1 MYLKSLVLKGFKS
14 FADRSALSLEP
25 GITAVV
31 GPNGSGKSNISDA
44 VLWVLGERNAKHLRG
59 QAMED
64 VIFAGSSARKATGL
78 AEVELVLDNSDGKL
92 PVDFDEVSITRRM
105 YRSGE
110 SEYLING
117 SVARR
122 MDVLDILHDSGLGT
136 GTHSIIGQ
144 GSLDSI
150 LQSKPEDRRALIEEA
165 AGVLKHKQRK
175 AKSERKLAA
184 MDATLARVRDVA
196 GEVGRQLGPLERK
209 AKKAR
214 AYQELSGQLTD
225 ISLALAVDDLRCLRQ
240 SWDAACAGEHQL
252 VEDLQA
258 RHQDI
263 STAEAAA
270 ETLQEQIRKQTEN
283 AGDLSRSYQRASSA
297 VERFDGAVLLLHE
310 KRRGAQGLEAD
321 VRLKLES
328 GRAKRAEA
336 VAERE
341 QASAQ
346 LEAVRRDLAAAQAA
360 VERLDASRRENAQ
373 ARRSVEDEL
382 DQLKRQGRADDR
394 ASEDARRRLSQT
406 QEALANGLA
415 HAKLVEGRA
424 KELELALGQAGEQAQ
439 KLEDARA
446 SAQRS
451 LDAAQQ
457 AESQARGAVAA
468 AIKERDAARVALD
481 EAHRQV
487 TSLESRISA
496 LDEVERASAAAGPAR
511 AWLIEHARI
520 SGQQLEPLAR
530 AVRAPEG
537 FEALV
542 EHLLS
547 GDAEALMAPS
557 VDAAAGLAGS
567 VLESGRDGQ
576 VSLLPAGGMRSGAP
590 ARQAA
595 QACGGTALVDMLE
608 YPEQAA
614 PTVEALLGDVVICD
628 TFEAARQAQAVRV
641 REGAVAPVRFVS
653 ADGCIAW
660 PSGKLTVGTVDA
672 GAEGALARARQLDE
686 LRASLCVASEQHK
699 EAEQTERHAEEALR
713 AAQAESL
720 QLSQQLAERRGAA
733 QAASAE
739 AKRAADALASTR
751 REFADVE
758 RQRQQADKTVAEARP
773 NVDKLEA
780 LLAELAQA
788 AQARAV
794 RTEELEAKVVPLR
807 KEAAQLRD
815 GLSEAKLSAATLR
828 ERDTYTARIV
838 DARGRDVAAVDAAE
852 DELKNQ
858 LARKIVAQRRIAPLL
873 AVFEELTASAR
884 RWTHDLE
891 QRAQQ
896 AQDSSAG
903 LHAQVTAARE
913 QAKAA
918 HDAYDD
924 VNARLSAARVEKGR
938 LEVRVDAAVN
948 SIVQDMGVPLE
959 TALALPELDDRGAA
973 EENAFKL
980 RRRIANMGAIN
991 PDAAQEYEQLR
1002 SRYDYLAA
1010 QLADL
1015 DGARRSLAKIVRVI
1029 DARMKDDFVST
1040 FNAVND
1046 NFRSIFA
1053 TLFPG
1058 GSAELILTD
1067 PDDLENTGVEVS
1079 AQPAGKRITK
1089 MMLMSGGEKSLTA
1102 LALLFAV
1109 YRIRSAPFYIL
1120 DEVEAALDDSN
1131 LRRLTAYLQSI
1142 RNDTQLI
1149 MITHQRRTMEMSD
1162 VLFGVSMQSDG
1173 VTKVISQK
1181 LDHALKYAE

>member
-1 MYLKSLVLKGFKS
+1 
-14 FADRSALSLEP
+14 
-25 GITAVV
+25 
-31 GPNGSGKSNISDA
+31 
-44 VLWVLGERNAKHLRG
+44 
-59 QAMED
+59 
-64 VIFAGSSARKATGL
+64 
-78 AEVELVLDNSDGKL
+78 
-92 PVDFDEVSITRRM
+92 
-105 YRSGE
+105 
-110 SEYLING
+110 
-117 SVARR
+117 
-122 MDVLDILHDSGLGT
+122 
-136 GTHSIIGQ
+136 
-144 GSLDSI
+144 
-150 LQSKPEDRRALIEEA
+150 
-165 AGVLKHKQRK
+165 
-175 AKSERKLAA
+175 
-184 MDATLARVRDVA
+184 
-196 GEVGRQLGPLERK
+196 
-209 AKKAR
+209 
-214 AYQELSGQLTD
+214 
-225 ISLALAVDDLRCLRQ
+225 
-240 SWDAACAGEHQL
+240 
-252 VEDLQA
+252 
-258 RHQDI
+258 
-263 STAEAAA
+263 
-270 ETLQEQIRKQTEN
+270 
-283 AGDLSRSYQRASSA
+283 
-297 VERFDGAVLLLHE
+297 
-310 KRRGAQGLEAD
+310 
-321 VRLKLES
+321 
-328 GRAKRAEA
+328 
-336 VAERE
+336 
-341 QASAQ
+341 
-346 LEAVRRDLAAAQAA
+346 
-360 VERLDASRRENAQ
+360 
-373 ARRSVEDEL
+373 
-382 DQLKRQGRADDR
+382 
-394 ASEDARRRLSQT
+394 
-406 QEALANGLA
+406 
-415 HAKLVEGRA
+415 
-424 KELELALGQAGEQAQ
+424 
-439 KLEDARA
+439 
-446 SAQRS
+446 
-451 LDAAQQ
+451 
-457 AESQARGAVAA
+457 
-468 AIKERDAARVALD
+468 
-481 EAHRQV
+481 
-487 TSLESRISA
+487 
-496 LDEVERASAAAGPAR
+496 
-511 AWLIEHARI
+511 
-520 SGQQLEPLAR
+520 
-530 AVRAPEG
+530 
-537 FEALV
+537 
-542 EHLLS
+542 
-547 GDAEALMAPS
+547 
-557 VDAAAGLAGS
+557 
-567 VLESGRDGQ
+567 
-576 VSLLPAGGMRSGAP
+576 
-590 ARQAA
+590 
-595 QACGGTALVDMLE
+595 
-608 YPEQAA
+608 
-614 PTVEALLGDVVICD
+614 
-628 TFEAARQAQAVRV
+628 
-641 REGAVAPVRFVS
+641 
-653 ADGCIAW
+653 
-660 PSGKLTVGTVDA
+660 
-672 GAEGALARARQLDE
+672 
-686 LRASLCVASEQHK
+686 
-699 EAEQTERHAEEALR
+699 
-713 AAQAESL
+713 
-720 QLSQQLAERRGAA
+720 LAERRGAA

-758 RQRQQADKTVAEARP
+758 RQRLQADKTVAEARP

-780 LLAELAQA
+780 QLAELAQA
-788 AQARAV
+788 AQTRAV

-903 LHAQVTAARE
+903 LHAQITAARE

-918 HDAYDD
+918 HEAYDD

-1002 SRYDYLAA
+1002 SRYDYLTA